1 MAAETG
7 LTPRRFALQAV
18 LLSALV
24 MLMGGTMALAFA
36 KIPGREAHVQKF
48 LAYVAWFS
56 LAGMLGAIVFLLWA
70 VMRFCRRRV

>member
-1 MAAETG
+1 MATEAG
-7 LTPRRFALQAV
+7 LTPRRFALLAT

-24 MLMGGTMALAFA
+24 VLMGGSMMLALA

-56 LAGMLGAIVFLLWA
+56 LAGMLGAVVFLVWA
-70 VMRFCRRRV
+70 VMRFCHRRV